1 MSEEENK
8 EEEMKDLPPENE
20 PEVVSEDNAS
30 ASTESIEPDDSKAEK
45 KAKESKSEP
54 KQKTSSKTEKDLKPD
69 ESDSQEKSSTDDE
82 SGAKPKAE
90 KKAKESKPKP
100 KQKPSSK
107 TEKDLKPDASDSQE
121 KSSTDDESEA
131 EPKAETKEKDS
142 NSESKQK
149 PSSKTE
155 KEPKPDVPDS
165 QEKSSTDDESGAEPK
180 AEKKEETAEDLLGAN
195 IEQVKI
201 RKAKGSKNISSGI
214 CFIVATFNNT
224 KVSFSDMKGNVI
236 SWSSSGKC
244 NFRGSRKSTAYAA
257 QVVTQD
263 AGRAA
268 MSHGMKEVV
277 VKVKG
282 PGMGRDS
289 AIRALQSLGF
299 IVSTIIDV
307 TPVPHNGCRPPK
319 RRRV

>member
-1 MSEEENK
+1 MSEEEEKIEPEANK
-8 EEEMKDLPPENE
+8 EEVVEAAKPEPKVEKE
-20 PEVVSEDNAS
+20 PEEKPKAKASVKKPKKTVPAKEKVSEKNTKEADRA
-30 ASTESIEPDDSKAEK
+30 AEAPVE
-45 KAKESKSEP
+45 AKES
-54 KQKTSSKTEKDLKPD
+54 
-69 ESDSQEKSSTDDE
+69 
-82 SGAKPKAE
+82 
-90 KKAKESKPKP
+90 
-100 KQKPSSK
+100 
-107 TEKDLKPDASDSQE
+107 
-121 KSSTDDESEA
+121 
-131 EPKAETKEKDS
+131 
-142 NSESKQK
+142 
-149 PSSKTE
+149 
-155 KEPKPDVPDS
+155 
-165 QEKSSTDDESGAEPK
+165 
-180 AEKKEETAEDLLGAN
+180 EKKEETAADLLGAN
-195 IEQVKI
+195 IEQVKV
-201 RKAKGSKNISSGI
+201 RKAKGSKNIASGI

-224 KVSFSDMKGNVI
+224 KVSFSDMSGNII

-263 AGRAA
+263 AGRVA
-268 MSHGMKEVV
+268 MSHGMKEVL

>member
-1 MSEEENK
+1 MSEEEEITEPEEIK
-8 EEEMKDLPPENE
+8 EEVVEAAKPEPKVVKAPEEKTTAKASVKKPKKTVSGKDAPTKENFSDE
-20 PEVVSEDNAS
+20 KTVEDQAAEVPVE
-30 ASTESIEPDDSKAEK
+30 
-45 KAKESKSEP
+45 AKES
-54 KQKTSSKTEKDLKPD
+54 
-69 ESDSQEKSSTDDE
+69 
-82 SGAKPKAE
+82 
-90 KKAKESKPKP
+90 
-100 KQKPSSK
+100 
-107 TEKDLKPDASDSQE
+107 
-121 KSSTDDESEA
+121 
-131 EPKAETKEKDS
+131 
-142 NSESKQK
+142 
-149 PSSKTE
+149 
-155 KEPKPDVPDS
+155 
-165 QEKSSTDDESGAEPK
+165 
-180 AEKKEETAEDLLGAN
+180 EKKEETAADLLGAN
-195 IEQVKI
+195 IEQVKV
-201 RKAKGSKNISSGI
+201 RKAKGSKNIASGI

-224 KVSFSDMKGNVI
+224 KVSFSDMSGNII

-263 AGRAA
+263 AGRVA
-268 MSHGMKEVV
+268 MSHGMKEVL

>member
-1 MSEEENK
+1 MSEEEKIEPEENK
-8 EEEMKDLPPENE
+8 EEVVEAAKPDPKVEKE
-20 PEVVSEDNAS
+20 PEEKPKAKAS
-30 ASTESIEPDDSKAEK
+30 AKKPKKTVPAKDAPADAPAKDSPADVPVKEKVSEK
-45 KAKESKSEP
+45 KAEE
-54 KQKTSSKTEKDLKPD
+54 TD
-69 ESDSQEKSSTDDE
+69 E
-82 SGAKPKAE
+82 AAE
-90 KKAKESKPKP
+90 APVEAKES
-100 KQKPSSK
+100 
-107 TEKDLKPDASDSQE
+107 
-121 KSSTDDESEA
+121 
-131 EPKAETKEKDS
+131 
-142 NSESKQK
+142 
-149 PSSKTE
+149 
-155 KEPKPDVPDS
+155 
-165 QEKSSTDDESGAEPK
+165 
-180 AEKKEETAEDLLGAN
+180 EKKEETAADLLGAN
-195 IEQVKI
+195 IEQVKV
-201 RKAKGSKNISSGI
+201 RKAKGSKNIASGI

-224 KVSFSDMKGNVI
+224 KVSFSDMSGNII

-263 AGRAA
+263 AGRVA
-268 MSHGMKEVV
+268 MSHGMKEVL

>member
-8 EEEMKDLPPENE
+8 EEEKQDLPSETE
-20 PEVVSEDNAS
+20 PEAVTEDKEPASPESSDSSDSDSEEAK
-30 ASTESIEPDDSKAEK
+30 PQK
-45 KAKESKSEP
+45 KAKETKSEP
-54 KQKTSSKTEKDLKPD
+54 A
-69 ESDSQEKSSTDDE
+69 EKSNSKE
-82 SGAKPKAE
+82 
-90 KKAKESKPKP
+90 AKESN
-100 KQKPSSK
+100 SDLDSD
-107 TEKDLKPDASDSQE
+107 EK
-121 KSSTDDESEA
+121 KSSDDESEA
-131 EPKAETKEKDS
+131 
-142 NSESKQK
+142 
-149 PSSKTE
+149 
-155 KEPKPDVPDS
+155 
-165 QEKSSTDDESGAEPK
+165 QEAGK
-180 AEKKEETAEDLLGAN
+180 KKEETAEDLLGAN
-195 IEQVKI
+195 IEQVKV

-224 KVSFSDMKGNVI
+224 KVSFSDMKGNII

-268 MSHGMKEVV
+268 MSHGMKEVL

-299 IVSTIIDV
+299 VVSSIIDV

>member
-8 EEEMKDLPPENE
+8 EEEEKQDLPSETE
-20 PEVVSEDNAS
+20 PEVVSEDKEPAS
-30 ASTESIEPDDSKAEK
+30 PEASDASDSDSDSEEAKPQK
-45 KAKESKSEP
+45 KAKETKSEP
-54 KQKTSSKTEKDLKPD
+54 E
-69 ESDSQEKSSTDDE
+69 EKSSSKQDKESKADSDSEEKKSSDDE
-82 SGAKPKAE
+82 SGGEDTGK
-90 KKAKESKPKP
+90 
-100 KQKPSSK
+100 
-107 TEKDLKPDASDSQE
+107 
-121 KSSTDDESEA
+121 
-131 EPKAETKEKDS
+131 
-142 NSESKQK
+142 
-149 PSSKTE
+149 
-155 KEPKPDVPDS
+155 
-165 QEKSSTDDESGAEPK
+165 
-180 AEKKEETAEDLLGAN
+180 KKEETAEDLLGAN

-268 MSHGMKEVV
+268 MSHGMKEVL

-299 IVSTIIDV
+299 VVSSIIDV

>member
-1 MSEEENK
+1 MSEEEEITEPEEIK
-8 EEEMKDLPPENE
+8 EEVVEAAKPEPKVEKAPEEKTTAKVSVKKPKKTISGKDAPTKEKFSDE
-20 PEVVSEDNAS
+20 RTVEDQAAEVPVE
-30 ASTESIEPDDSKAEK
+30 
-45 KAKESKSEP
+45 AKES
-54 KQKTSSKTEKDLKPD
+54 
-69 ESDSQEKSSTDDE
+69 
-82 SGAKPKAE
+82 
-90 KKAKESKPKP
+90 
-100 KQKPSSK
+100 
-107 TEKDLKPDASDSQE
+107 
-121 KSSTDDESEA
+121 
-131 EPKAETKEKDS
+131 
-142 NSESKQK
+142 
-149 PSSKTE
+149 
-155 KEPKPDVPDS
+155 
-165 QEKSSTDDESGAEPK
+165 
-180 AEKKEETAEDLLGAN
+180 EKKEETAADLLGAN
-195 IEQVKI
+195 IEQVKV
-201 RKAKGSKNISSGI
+201 RKAKGSKNIASGI

-224 KVSFSDMKGNVI
+224 KVSFSDMSGNII

-263 AGRAA
+263 AGRVA
-268 MSHGMKEVV
+268 MSHGMKEVL

>member
-1 MSEEENK
+1 MSEEN
-8 EEEMKDLPPENE
+8 
-20 PEVVSEDNAS
+20 
-30 ASTESIEPDDSKAEK
+30 
-45 KAKESKSEP
+45 SKSEE
-54 KQKTSSKTEKDLKPD
+54 EKDEKPKSSPKD
-69 ESDSQEKSSTDDE
+69 EVVKATDSADSEKSDSVDDKASKKKEVKSKASKKEELLDATDSDASEKSDSVDD
-82 SGAKPKAE
+82 KA
-90 KKAKESKPKP
+90 
-100 KQKPSSK
+100 
-107 TEKDLKPDASDSQE
+107 
-121 KSSTDDESEA
+121 
-131 EPKAETKEKDS
+131 TK
-142 NSESKQK
+142 
-149 PSSKTE
+149 
-155 KEPKPDVPDS
+155 
-165 QEKSSTDDESGAEPK
+165 
-180 AEKKEETAEDLLGAN
+180 KKEETAADLLGAN
-195 IEQVKI
+195 IEQVKV

-263 AGRAA
+263 AGKVA

-299 IVSTIIDV
+299 TVSTIIDV

>member
-1 MSEEENK
+1 MSEEEEKIEAVENQ
-8 EEEMKDLPPENE
+8 EEVAEPAKPE
-20 PEVVSEDNAS
+20 
-30 ASTESIEPDDSKAEK
+30 SKAEK
-45 KAKESKSEP
+45 EVEETPKEKAS
-54 KQKTSSKTEKDLKPD
+54 
-69 ESDSQEKSSTDDE
+69 
-82 SGAKPKAE
+82 E
-90 KKAKESKPKP
+90 KKAK
-100 KQKPSSK
+100 
-107 TEKDLKPDASDSQE
+107 
-121 KSSTDDESEA
+121 
-131 EPKAETKEKDS
+131 KAAPAKEKAS
-142 NSESKQK
+142 KKKNEESDEAAEA
-149 PSSKTE
+149 PAEE
-155 KEPKPDVPDS
+155 KAS
-165 QEKSSTDDESGAEPK
+165 
-180 AEKKEETAEDLLGAN
+180 EKKEETAADLLGAN
-195 IEQVKI
+195 IEQVKV
-201 RKAKGSKNISSGI
+201 RKAKGSKNIASGI

-224 KVSFSDMKGNVI
+224 KVSFSDMSGNII

-263 AGRAA
+263 AGRVA
-268 MSHGMKEVV
+268 MSHGMKEVL